1 METLWFVIIAI
12 MLTAYVVLDG
22 FDLGAG
28 AIYLIVAKTRD
39 ERRMV
44 LRSIGPVWDG
54 NEVWLVAAGGTL
66 YFAFPTLYASSFSG
80 FYLPLMMV
88 LWLLMLRAI
97 GIEFRAHIDNLV
109 WQNFFDVVFSV
120 SSALLAIFFGAA
132 LGNVV
137 RGVPLDHEGYFFE
150 PLWTNF
156 RPGPHP
162 GILDWYTI
170 LIGVLALV
178 TLTVHGALYVALKTE
193 NDLSRRAREI
203 AVTLWP
209 VQVLLTCLSLL
220 TTYFIRPH
228 VMRNYI
234 IHPVGVLVPIVVVGS
249 LAVMAWAN
257 KQGQAHEQGKNPE
270 QRETNE
276 KLAFLGSTLYI
287 TGMLVGAVFALYP
300 VVLPASTDPAYSL
313 TINNSAAGH
322 HGLVVGAIWW
332 IIATLLIL
340 GYFLFVY
347 RIFRGKVRLEGEGY

>member
-1 METLWFVIIAI
+1 MATLWFVIIAI
-12 MLTAYVVLDG
+12 MLTVYVVLDG

-28 AIYLIVAKTRD
+28 VIYLIVAKTRD
-39 ERRMV
+39 ERRLV

-54 NEVWLVAAGGTL
+54 NEVWLVAAAGTL
-66 YFAFPTLYASSFSG
+66 YFAFPQLYASSFSG

-97 GIEFRAHIDNLV
+97 GIEFRAHIDNRV
-109 WQNFFDVVFSV
+109 WQGFFDVVFSV

-156 RPGPHP
+156 KPGPHP

-193 NDLSRRAREI
+193 NDLSRRARDI
-203 AVTLWP
+203 AVMLWP
-209 VQVLLTCLSLL
+209 VQLLLTCLSLIA
-220 TTYFIRPH
+220 TYFVRPH
-228 VMRNYI
+228 VMTNYGV
-234 IHPVGVLVPIVVVGS
+234 HPIGVLIPMVVVGS

-257 KQGQAHEQGKNPE
+257 RQGRAQE
-270 QRETNE
+270 QRQSKKE

-287 TGMLVGAVFALYP
+287 MGMLVGVAFALYP
-300 VVLPASTDPAYSL
+300 VLLPASTEPVYSL

-322 HGLVVGAIWW
+322 HGLVVGFIWW
-332 IIATLLIL
+332 IIGTVLTL
-340 GYFLFVY
+340 GYFVFVY
-347 RIFRGKVRLEGEGY
+347 RMFRGKVRLEGEGY